1 MDIDNLKTR
10 SDLSLEEIEY
20 LMKKEKNVKVYKKLS
35 YIRFRTMG
43 YSKLESFELANIKR
57 STGYH
62 IEDIWEEKGY
72 MGLLHKKNKSG
83 SGRKS
88 KLNNKQLKEL
98 SKILSSEE
106 RLTIHDV
113 MKIIKD
119 KWDINYTYAGAKTL
133 LINHFNVDINEYLAY
148 NKKTDEQKIP
158 DVKNFEKIIGGDKK
172 EFNEIIKM
180 LENEND
186 VFVYRKLLSLIFQ
199 KLGYSLTIISKI
211 IGVTPETLSKWN
223 KQWDENGYKGFL
235 KKSGQGRKPKL
246 TEDNW
251 AKIRKILETRND
263 WTLTEISHVI
273 EIEFGVKYALP
284 HLATLLKKN

>member
-1 MDIDNLKTR
+1 
-10 SDLSLEEIEY
+10 
-20 LMKKEKNVKVYKKLS
+20 MKIYGKKKAIGVY
-35 YIRFRTMG
+35 YI
-43 YSKLESFELANIKR
+43 
-57 STGYH
+57 
-62 IEDIWEEKGY
+62 
-72 MGLLHKKNKSG
+72 KKNKSG

-98 SKILSSEE
+98 SKILRSEE

-158 DVKNFEKIIGGDKK
+158 DVKNFEKIIRGDKK

-199 KLGYSLTIISKI
+199 IICVNFQVKSTSSNHGFSFI
-211 IGVTPETLSKWN
+211 SFET
-223 KQWDENGYKGFL
+223 
-235 KKSGQGRKPKL
+235 
-246 TEDNW
+246 
-251 AKIRKILETRND
+251 
-263 WTLTEISHVI
+263 
-273 EIEFGVKYALP
+273 
-284 HLATLLKKN
+284 